1 MNAWV
6 HTNTKPQIS
15 STRSRSLGWRIHG
28 SVEDTKLSTNKQHS
42 VSGVVLVLPVV
53 YQALVHA
60 VILCILHG
68 VARAG
73 FPDGNVLVL
82 ERRRTDLAH
91 SAAAWDVICVAYVD
105 SAIFGRQLEWLPCG
119 QQVAVWQL
127 RIEIKAWQTVRYLV
141 VVEGAKRFALG
152 A

>member
-1 MNAWV
+1 MFSQDAIV
-6 HTNTKPQIS
+6 AAGAA
-15 STRSRSLGWRIHG
+15 LACF
-28 SVEDTKLSTNKQHS
+28 L
-42 VSGVVLVLPVV
+42 GVVLVLPVV

-73 FPDGNVLVL
+73 FPDGNVLIL

-91 SAAAWDVICVAYVD
+91 SAAVWIVRFVAYDD
-105 SAIFGRQLEWLPCG
+105 SAIFGRQFEWLPLG
-119 QQVAVWQL
+119 QQVTVWQL
-127 RIEIKAWQTVRYLV
+127 GIEIKAWKTVRSLV
-141 VVEGAKRFALG
+141 VVEGAKRFAGG